1 MGLDMYLK
9 GKKWISSW
17 NDNDKELGEKL
28 NALVAVRPGRV
39 EEVVCE
45 AGYWRKANAIH
56 KWFVDNVQDGEDD
69 CGEYFVDDSALRK
82 LLEVCERVLEDRSLA
97 VELLPSQAGF
107 FFGGTDYDEWYFTDL
122 KNTVEII
129 KPLLGEEF
137 KSWSFYYRSSW

>member
-1 MGLDMYLK
+1 MGLDMHLK

-17 NDNDKELGEKL
+17 NDGDKELGEKL
-28 NALVAVRPGRV
+28 NALVPVRPGRV

-56 KWFVDNVQDGEDD
+56 KWFVDNVQDGKDN
-69 CGEYFVDDSALRK
+69 CGEYYVDQSGLQK
-82 LLEVCERVLEDRSLA
+82 LLEVCERVLEDRDLA

-137 KSWSFYYRSSW
+137 ESWSFYYQSSW